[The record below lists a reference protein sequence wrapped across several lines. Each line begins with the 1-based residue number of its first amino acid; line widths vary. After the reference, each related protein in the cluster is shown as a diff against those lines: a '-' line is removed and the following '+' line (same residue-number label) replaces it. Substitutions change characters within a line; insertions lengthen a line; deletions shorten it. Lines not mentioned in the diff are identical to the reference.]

1 MENVH
6 IADVAVASEIEQ
18 EEFFDAILERTLQAE
33 ASAGVVVHCF
43 RVAGF
48 VVRIVF
54 AGDRLARHFVPALR
68 HLEEEPSSCVD
79 MTFHVWDS
87 ESTGVEM
94 IPPPFRTDRFT
105 DRGDIWGFS
114 SERIRTA
121 FHWIECS
128 VNLMNLD
135 SGTGIYWV
143 QTAQTLPYWCKASP
157 LRTLFHWWME
167 RQGCQLLHA
176 AAVGNEHGG
185 ILITGKGGVGK
196 STTALAC
203 LRAGLHY
210 IADDYLVVQLDPQP
224 QVHSLYGTAKLNSDQ
239 IEQFPE
245 LRELVTNYRFLRD
258 EKAVICLYPARAAQI
273 ATSLSLRA
281 VLTPRVVAQPATEF
295 HATSRTALQR
305 AAAFTTMSQLPH
317 AGRRTQES
325 IDRLITTLPG
335 LEIRLGSALDGV
347 AAAIV
352 ELLAYS
358 DGSIAALA
366 RANSIAAPAPR
377 PLVSVII
384 PVYNGAKFLPEAID
398 NILGQRYPALEI
410 IVVDDGS
417 TDAIDEA
424 VHSLPVDV
432 RFFKQPNAGAA
443 SARNR
448 GIRDTSGDFIAFLDV
463 DDLWP
468 ENNLNCL
475 VDALLRDPDLDA
487 VRGYGQL
494 ARWTGASGR
503 FEYIGNPKESFP
515 DYIGACLYRRTAFT
529 KVGLFDPDLQFGEDT
544 DWFIRA
550 QEFGLRMERL
560 DQVTLFVRRH
570 DQNMTRGKSL
580 VELNALRVFKK
591 TLDRKR
597 GRQATGS

>member
-6 IADVAVASEIEQ
+6 KGDLAAASEAEQ
-18 EEFFDAILERTLQAE
+18 EAFFDAVLERTLQAE
-33 ASAGVVVHCF
+33 MSAGIVVHWFC
-43 RVAGF
+43 VAGR

-68 HLEEEPSSCVD
+68 HLEVDPSPRID

-87 ESTGVEM
+87 ESTGVAM
-94 IPPPFRTDRFT
+94 IPPPFGTDHFT
-105 DRGDIWGFS
+105 DRGDIWGFN
-114 SERIRTA
+114 SERVRTA

-128 VNLMNLD
+128 VNLANLD
-135 SGTGIYWV
+135 TSIGIYWV

-176 AAVGNEHGG
+176 AAVGNEHGAV
-185 ILITGKGGVGK
+185 LITGKGGVGK

-203 LRAGLHY
+203 LRAGLQY
-210 IADDYLVVQLDPQP
+210 VADDYLVVQLDPRP
-224 QVHSLYGTAKLNSDQ
+224 QVHSLYGTAKLNPDQ
-239 IEQFPE
+239 LERFPE
-245 LRELVTNYRFLRD
+245 LRELVTNYRLLQD
-258 EKAVICLYPARAAQI
+258 EKAVISLYPVRAAQL
-273 ATSLSLRA
+273 ATSLALRV
-281 VLTPRVVAQPATEF
+281 VLTPRVVAQPETEF

-317 AGRRTQES
+317 AGRRTHET

-335 LEIRLGSALDGV
+335 LEIRLGSSLDGV
-347 AAAIV
+347 ATAIID
-352 ELLAYS
+352 LLAHS
-358 DGSIAALA
+358 NSRIAALA
-366 RANSIAAPAPR
+366 RTESVATPAPR
-377 PLVSVII
+377 PLVSVIV
-384 PVYNGAKFLPEAID
+384 PVYNGTKFLPEAIE
-398 NILGQRYPALEI
+398 NILGQGYPALEI

-417 TDAIDEA
+417 TDAIDET
-424 VHSLPVDV
+424 VRNLPVDV
-432 RFFKQPNAGAA
+432 RFFKQQNAGAA

-448 GIRDTSGDFIAFLDV
+448 GIRDASGEFIAFLDV

-475 VDALLRDPDLDA
+475 VDALLRDPSLDA

-494 ARWTGASGR
+494 ARWSGANSR
-503 FEYIGNPKESFP
+503 LDYVGNPKESFP
-515 DYIGACLYRRTAFT
+515 DYIGACLYRRTAFR

-550 QEFGLRMERL
+550 REFGLRIERL
-560 DQVTLFVRRH
+560 DQITLFVRRH

-580 VELNALRVFKK
+580 VELNTLRVFKK
-591 TLDRKR
+591 TLDRRR
-597 GRQATGS
+597 GRQVTDL